1 MDEPAIGPGA
11 AAERGATAPGPGA
24 PATLDGQPLP
34 IPPAPAAARDP
45 GDPRRSPDTDW
56 RPWTALLALVGGIV
70 LAAVAGLIVDVPA
83 LALGVKI
90 TSSHTPPGIEIAD
103 TFVQDVAF
111 VGAAVFCAHL
121 GGRVV
126 RSWQFG
132 LRRPGI
138 GWTSAGGF
146 VLLLLVVFLVLSIVW
161 SAVFEPEKEK
171 LLEQLGSNEGTAL
184 LLFSAGLTCVIA
196 PMCEEFLFR
205 GYIFTAL
212 RNWHGTWPAAIM
224 TGLVFGAVHVGSA
237 PALDLVPLGALGFG
251 LCLLYRCTGSLYPC
265 MAAHS
270 LNNSL
275 AFSSLEGWGWQA
287 PVLMVGALLGIAAIV
302 KLAQQVGLIT
312 RDGPAVVSS
321 G

>member
-1 MDEPAIGPGA
+1 MDEPAVQPGA
-11 AAERGATAPGPGA
+11 AAERRANGPDNGV
-24 PATLDGQPLP
+24 PAALDGPAQTPLARRSAGQPS
-34 IPPAPAAARDP
+34 
-45 GDPRRSPDTDW
+45 DPRRSPDTDW

-83 LALGVKI
+83 IALGVKI

-103 TFVQDVAF
+103 TFVQDIAF
-111 VGAAVFCAHL
+111 VGAAVSCAHL

-132 LRRPGI
+132 LRRPAV
-138 GWTSAGGF
+138 GWVSAGGL
-146 VLLLLVVFLVLSIVW
+146 VLLLLVVFLVLSVVW
-161 SAVFEPEKEK
+161 SAVLAPEKEK

-196 PMCEEFLFR
+196 PICEEFLFR

-224 TGLVFGAVHVGSA
+224 TAIIFGGVHVGSA

-251 LCLLYRCTGSLYPC
+251 LCVLYRYTGSLYPC
-265 MAAHS
+265 IAAHS

-275 AFSSLEGWGWQA
+275 AFSSLERWGWQA
-287 PVLMVGALLGIAAIV
+287 PVLMVGALLGIAV
-302 KLAQQVGLIT
+302 LVRLAQLVGLISRET
-312 RDGPAVVSS
+312 PAALPSA
-321 G
+321 